1 MKDSSNPYKITFPL
15 YEKLDDYYDSLIRN
29 NSKFHNIM
37 KKKCTKNKK
46 NKTKLYK

>member
-29 NSKFHNIM
+29 NSKFHNII
-37 KKKCTKNKK
+37 KYLINNK
-46 NKTKLYK
+46 